1 MQRLEVLTDIL
12 SDEELDAADS
22 LLANGQNILVCANS
36 AVAAIGTDRQSQR
49 PL

>member
-22 LLANGQNILVCANS
+22 LLANGQNNL
-36 AVAAIGTDRQSQR
+36 T
-49 PL
+49 L